1 MNSYSS
7 ATILRLADTEHRAQL
22 RRSAQPRGATP
33 AFGSVRRVLGRL
45 LIDLGTR
52 IGYSDEVSSVKKA
65 ALAAS

>member
-1 MNSYSS
+1 MNSYFS
-7 ATILRLADTEHRAQL
+7 ATILRLADTEFRAQL

-33 AFGSVRRVLGRL
+33 AFGPARQVLGGW

-65 ALAAS
+65 ALATW